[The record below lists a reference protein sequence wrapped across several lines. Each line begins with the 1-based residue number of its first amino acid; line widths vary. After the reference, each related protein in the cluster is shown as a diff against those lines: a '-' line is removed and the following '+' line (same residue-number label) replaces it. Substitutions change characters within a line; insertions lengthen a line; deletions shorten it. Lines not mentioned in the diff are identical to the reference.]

1 MEWNAAE
8 RLGGFGDDVMR
19 ERMVSRVEMRNGD
32 VAIEMRKAAS
42 RADMRIGVVMIEL
55 VKVERPREMS
65 GERMFGWIQ
74 AKENKGFGEDVVI
87 VVAMVTRRT

>member
-1 MEWNAAE
+1 MEKNAVE
-8 RLGGFGDDVMR
+8 RLGEFGDDVMG
-19 ERMVSRVEMRNGD
+19 EKTVSGVEMRNGD
-32 VAIEMRKAAS
+32 VVIEMRKAAS

-74 AKENKGFGEDVVI
+74 AKRNKGFGEDAVI
-87 VVAMVTRRT
+87 VMMMVTGRT

>member
-8 RLGGFGDDVMR
+8 KLGEFGDDVMR

-32 VAIEMRKAAS
+32 VAIEMRKAVS
-42 RADMRIGVVMIEL
+42 RVDMRIGVMMIEL

-74 AKENKGFGEDVVI
+74 AKRNKGFGEDAVI
-87 VVAMVTRRT
+87 VMMMVTGRT